1 MERAASVSHV
11 EYEVITWL
19 RDNIDLQHLN
29 QAMSVDKVTEKR
41 WVTGV
46 ANVCELL
53 DNMCSRRTHKL
64 PKTHLEY
71 KEKVKQ

>member
-11 EYEVITWL
+11 EYEVISWL
-19 RDNIDLQHLN
+19 RDNIDLASLK
-29 QAMSVDKVTEKR
+29 QAMSVDEVTEKR
-41 WVTGV
+41 WTTGV

-64 PKTHLEY
+64 PKTHIEY
-71 KEKVKQ
+71 KEKVKK

>member
-11 EYEVITWL
+11 EYEVIIWL
-19 RDNIDLQHLN
+19 RDNIDLASLK
-29 QAMSVDKVTEKR
+29 QAMVDDKVTEKR
-41 WVTGV
+41 WTTGV

-64 PKTHLEY
+64 PKTHSEY
-71 KEKVKQ
+71 QEKVKQ

>member
-11 EYEVITWL
+11 EYEVISWL
-19 RDNIDLQHLN
+19 RDNIDLASLK
-29 QAMSVDKVTEKR
+29 QAMSVDEVTEKR
-41 WVTGV
+41 WTTGV

-64 PKTHLEY
+64 PKTHIEY

>member
-19 RDNIDLQHLN
+19 RDNIDLQHLK

-41 WVTGV
+41 WVSGV
-46 ANVCELL
+46 ANVC
-53 DNMCSRRTHKL
+53 
-64 PKTHLEY
+64 
-71 KEKVKQ
+71 

>member
-19 RDNIDLQHLN
+19 RDNIDLASLK
-29 QAMSVDKVTEKR
+29 QAMSVDKVTDKR
-41 WVTGV
+41 WTTGV

-64 PKTHLEY
+64 PKTHTEY
-71 KEKVKQ
+71 QEKVKA

>member
-19 RDNIDLQHLN
+19 RDNIDLASLK
-29 QAMSVDKVTEKR
+29 QAMSVDEITEKR
-41 WVTGV
+41 WTTGV

-64 PKTHLEY
+64 PKTHTEY

>member
-19 RDNIDLQHLN
+19 RDNIDLASLK
-29 QAMSVDKVTEKR
+29 QAMSVDEITEKR
-41 WVTGV
+41 WTTGV

-53 DNMCSRRTHKL
+53 DNMCNRRTHKL
-64 PKTHLEY
+64 PKTHTEY

>member
-11 EYEVITWL
+11 EYEVISWL
-19 RDNIDLQHLN
+19 RDNIDLASLK
-29 QAMSVDKVTEKR
+29 QAMSVDEVTEKR
-41 WVTGV
+41 WTTGV

-64 PKTHLEY
+64 PKTHTEY

>member
-19 RDNIDLQHLN
+19 RDNIDLASLK
-29 QAMSVDKVTEKR
+29 QAMSVDKVTDKR
-41 WVTGV
+41 WTTGV

-64 PKTHLEY
+64 PKTHTEY
-71 KEKVKQ
+71 QEKVKQ

>member
-19 RDNIDLQHLN
+19 RDNIDLALLK

-41 WVTGV
+41 WTTGV

-53 DNMCSRRTHKL
+53 DNMCNRRTHKL
-64 PKTHLEY
+64 PKTHTEY
-71 KEKVKQ
+71 EEKVKQ

>member
-19 RDNIDLQHLN
+19 RDNIDLASLK
-29 QAMSVDKVTEKR
+29 QAMSVDEVTEKR
-41 WVTGV
+41 WTTGV

-53 DNMCSRRTHKL
+53 DNMCNRRTHKL
-64 PKTHLEY
+64 PKTHTEY

>member
-1 MERAASVSHV
+1 MERAASVTHV

-19 RDNIDLQHLN
+19 RDNIDLASLK

-41 WVTGV
+41 WTIGV

-64 PKTHLEY
+64 PKTHSEY
-71 KEKVKQ
+71 QEKVKQ

>member
-19 RDNIDLQHLN
+19 RDNIDLASLK

-41 WVTGV
+41 WTTGV

-64 PKTHLEY
+64 PNTHTEY

>member
-19 RDNIDLQHLN
+19 RDNIDLASLK
-29 QAMSVDKVTEKR
+29 QAMSVDEITEKR
-41 WVTGV
+41 WNTGV

-64 PKTHLEY
+64 PKTHIEY